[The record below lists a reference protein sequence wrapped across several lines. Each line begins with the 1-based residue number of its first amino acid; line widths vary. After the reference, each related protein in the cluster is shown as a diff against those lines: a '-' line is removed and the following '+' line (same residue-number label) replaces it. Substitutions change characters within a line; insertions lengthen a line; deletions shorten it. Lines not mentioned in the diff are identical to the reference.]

1 MAMPNIKT
9 PYIEAVNY
17 IKSKRCSDIGV
28 ILSENCWEYP
38 LFVFLKE
45 NNAHALRIEH
55 VNVNNLSSTKYKI
68 PPFNDFNPYVIIS
81 TRSLQNDKIPYKDA
95 VYVRERV
102 FYPVCVFI
110 RR

>member
-1 MAMPNIKT
+1 MPNFRD
-9 PYIEAVNY
+9 PYISVVDY
-17 IKSKRCSDIGV
+17 VKSKGYSDVGV

-45 NNAHALRIEH
+45 SNMHELRRIEH
-55 VNVNNLSSTKYKI
+55 VNVNNLSSIKYKI
-68 PPFNDFNPYVIIS
+68 RPFNDFNPYVIIS
-81 TRSLQNDKIPYKDA
+81 TRFLQNDKIFYKDA
-95 VYVRERV
+95 IYLKEQV